1 MWIEIVGVVTI
12 GQTHPPTFAS
22 QADPEIYKTP
32 KKENTNMEAKK
43 SDAHIV
49 RMVKEAHRLAHVAI
63 NAVHGSGL
71 PEHHEVASL
80 AHALIAGR
88 HVTAGSGGREVDH
101 AGADETGDNLLD
113 EAYSLDGEKSD
124 GNR

>member
-1 MWIEIVGVVTI
+1 LWIEIVGVVTI

-49 RMVKEAHRLAHVAI
+49 RMVKESHRLAHVAL
-63 NAVHGSGL
+63 NSVHGRLVEGHEIAGL
-71 PEHHEVASL
+71 AN
-80 AHALIAGR
+80 ALIAGR
-88 HVTAGSGGREVDH
+88 HVTSGSGGREVDH
-101 AGADETGDNLLD
+101 AGGSPDNDGLLD
-113 EAYSLDGEKSD
+113 DAYGVDGEQSE